1 MKKLTL
7 VFTVVLAMGVLFTS
21 CKKDKTNTELLTIT
35 KGWVLSA
42 ATSSPAYELADQ
54 SFATNLM
61 TDGYLEE
68 CELDEVIKFSENG
81 AQTIVPKDVCTDFG
95 YQAETSALWSFNED
109 ETILKMQIPFFY
121 KDDGTSYDEEFEEC
135 TILSLTEDELRIKFT
150 FNDDETPA
158 KGTYTFTLTYV
169 PAN

>member
-42 ATSSPAYELADQ
+42 ATSSPAYLLSDD
-54 SFATNLM
+54 SYATNLM

-68 CELDEVIKFSENG
+68 CELDEVIKFSEKG

-109 ETILKMQIPFFY
+109 ETLLKMQIPFFY
-121 KDDGTSYDEEFEEC
+121 NDDETSYDEEIEEC

-150 FNDDETPA
+150 FNDDKTPT